1 VIAAVN
7 PAIPPPTTVISA
19 ISSSTSDSLLSSGRG
34 AAAAKGS
41 VRVPDQLVLDAQRGD
56 VLAMD
61 ALLERVLPLVMS
73 ISRRLGGPAAEDAA
87 QDTLLNI
94 FRNLQD
100 LRRPEALA
108 SWVATIAR
116 REALRHTCARTTEP
130 LPDELPAT
138 QPDDPLRLHEALAA
152 LHSPSARCCC
162 CETSTG

>member
-1 VIAAVN
+1 
-7 PAIPPPTTVISA
+7 
-19 ISSSTSDSLLSSGRG
+19 
-34 AAAAKGS
+34 

-130 LPDELPAT
+130 LPDELPTT

-152 LHSPSARCCC
+152 LTFGQREVLLLRDLNGLSEAETAALLALPRGTVKSRLHRARKALR
-162 CETSTG
+162 EAWLT